1 MKRRILAVLL
11 ALAAASA
18 AFLWPVCAQFAFY
31 PKLSGAAAWWQFV
44 PYAALLCAPLLMQ
57 AGEEIRWMK

>member
-1 MKRRILAVLL
+1 MCIRDR
-11 ALAAASA
+11 
-18 AFLWPVCAQFAFY
+18 FAFY